1 MGQLLMNLTVALLWA
16 SFFEPF
22 SWFNLLAGFGV
33 GALLT
38 WLVVRQDGRRF
49 YLSAPWGAV
58 KLVARLLWEQL
69 KSALWVSRFILDP
82 RGRQPGIVAVP
93 VTALSDWQR
102 VTVAN
107 LITLTPGTVSVCFSP
122 DRSRLYVHAVDLK
135 DPESVAQSEQLF
147 EGLVREVWER

>member
-33 GALLT
+33 GALLP

-82 RGRQPGIVAVP
+82 RA
-93 VTALSDWQR
+93 A
-102 VTVAN
+102 
-107 LITLTPGTVSVCFSP
+107 
-122 DRSRLYVHAVDLK
+122 SR
-135 DPESVAQSEQLF
+135 
-147 EGLVREVWER
+147 GLWPCPSRPCRTGNG